1 MEITNLSDAEFKTL
15 VRRMLKD
22 LSEDLDSIKKTQSEA
37 KDTLIEIKNN
47 LQETTVGWMKPRTKS
62 MIWNTR
68 KQKATSQNNKKKKE
82 SKEMRV
88 V

>member
-1 MEITNLSDAEFKTL
+1 MK
-15 VRRMLKD
+15 
-22 LSEDLDSIKKTQSEA
+22 EA
-37 KDTLIEIKNN
+37 LGEIKNN